1 LNLITCRV
9 RQRAF
14 VIIHLREIAHIEEAA
29 AGFAL
34 KNCSA
39 SLNAAHRVCLATIS
53 RVPALIDSRPILHGS
68 NRVSSTAKYTP
79 VATASVTP
87 TTMTPCRTVEI
98 KFINRYSAAYRNKR
112 RSPKGRASSVQP
124 LETWT
129 SMGGV
134 RNSRIKLMKFGLQ
147 MLIDE

>member
-39 SLNAAHRVCLATIS
+39 SLNAAHRVC
-53 RVPALIDSRPILHGS
+53 
-68 NRVSSTAKYTP
+68 
-79 VATASVTP
+79 
-87 TTMTPCRTVEI
+87 
-98 KFINRYSAAYRNKR
+98 
-112 RSPKGRASSVQP
+112 
-124 LETWT
+124 
-129 SMGGV
+129 
-134 RNSRIKLMKFGLQ
+134 
-147 MLIDE
+147 